1 MKKRI
6 FTFFV
11 LTICVL
17 TIGVQAMELRGIT
30 AKPRISF
37 NGTTAICT
45 AACYG
50 DHSDDVINATLTLY
64 QGSTYV
70 DSWSSSGVES
80 VSVRGTSKVKSG
92 KLHTY
97 ADLFHQWNRATI
109 CFSHSNLPMKKVK
122 DGSAYADPRG
132 CIPLG

>member
-80 VSVRGTSKVKSG
+80 VSVRGASKVKSG
-92 KLHTY
+92 KSYTLTLTY
-97 ADLFHQWNRATI
+97 SINGVAQPSVSPTAT
-109 CFSHSNLPMKKVK
+109 CP
-122 DGSAYADPRG
+122 
-132 CIPLG
+132 

>member
-1 MKKRI
+1 MKKRML
-6 FTFFV
+6 TFFA
-11 LTICVL
+11 LTICML

-80 VSVRGTSKVKSG
+80 VSVHGASKVKSG
-92 KLHTY
+92 KSYTLTLTY
-97 ADLFHQWNRATI
+97 SINGVAQPSVSATAT
-109 CFSHSNLPMKKVK
+109 CP
-122 DGSAYADPRG
+122 
-132 CIPLG
+132 